1 MASRSL
7 KTADR
12 AAEAVR
18 AAYLVGIGDADAA
31 LSRTRSA
38 AEAYEA
44 ALSHAP
50 RLGQAYLGLGR
61 LALQD
66 PASMRHASPSLWLRQ
81 SAALLPTSAEASF
94 LLGVALVQEGS
105 LAEATAALRRAV
117 LYAPS
122 HADAHWQ
129 LGDVLSLQAEKRAA
143 VESLSRAIRLAPHHI
158 ESYSSLARV
167 MGYEVLSEGA
177 ARLAVRCY
185 RAALRVAPA
194 HHETLHNLGEYLH
207 MQGETAK
214 AALAFEQAARAAPES
229 GRTMLSLGEALQR
242 LCRIDEAR
250 HCYTRAAELL
260 PRSSRAQIH
269 ALFPPTWGDVRPAR
283 AAGGDAASG
292 GAAGGGAAGG
302 GAAGGAVLT
311 HTRGE
316 FPSFKSLRM
325 HPSGQWHLPAAR
337 VLAQHGVLLIPR
349 LVSRALCDEVLG
361 LIEGWP
367 LASEGT
373 SETTRQPFRRRHH
386 ALPFLQGP
394 SGRVAMRLLEELQAS
409 PLMCTIAMLLCTS
422 LMAMMMSLMAMMASL
437 MVT

>member
-7 KTADR
+7 KTADL
-12 AAEAVR
+12 AAEAKR
-18 AAYLVGIGDADAA
+18 AAYLVGIGEADAA

-44 ALSHAP
+44 ALSRAP
-50 RLGQAYLGLGR
+50 HFGQAYLGLGR

-66 PASMRHASPSLWLRQ
+66 PASMRHASPSFWLRQ
-81 SAALLPTSAEASF
+81 GAALLPTSAEASF
-94 LLGVALVQEGS
+94 LLGVALIQEGS
-105 LAEATAALRRAV
+105 LAEATTALRRTV

-167 MGYEVLSEGA
+167 MGYEVLSERA

-207 MQGETAK
+207 MQGETAR

-229 GRTMLSLGEALQR
+229 GRTMLSLGETLQR
-242 LCRIDEAR
+242 LCRLDEAR
-250 HCYTRAAELL
+250 LRYTRAAELL
-260 PRSSRAQIH
+260 PRSARAQIH
-269 ALFPPTWGDVRPAR
+269 ALFPPTWGNARPAR
-283 AAGGDAASG
+283 AAGGDAAPG

-302 GAAGGAVLT
+302 VVLT
-311 HTRGE
+311 HTRGA
-316 FPSFKSLRM
+316 FPSFKSLRV
-325 HPSGQWHLPAAR
+325 HPSGRWHLPAAR
-337 VLAQHGVLLIPR
+337 VLAQHGVVIVPR
-349 LVSRALCDEVLG
+349 LVPRALCDEVLG

-386 ALPFLQGP
+386 ALPLLQGP
-394 SGRVAMRLLEELQAS
+394 SGHVATRLLEELQAS
-409 PLMCTIAMLLCTS
+409 PLMCTIAMLLSSS